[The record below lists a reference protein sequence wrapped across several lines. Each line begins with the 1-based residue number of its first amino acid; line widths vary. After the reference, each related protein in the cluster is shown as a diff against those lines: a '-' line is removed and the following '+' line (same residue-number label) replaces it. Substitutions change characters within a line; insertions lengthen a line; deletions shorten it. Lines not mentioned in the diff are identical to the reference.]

1 MKVLLGILVIVGLTS
16 AELGKDPTIQ
26 EFEQEFHKLY
36 TPEEEIEA
44 EKNLK
49 AHEKAIDEENELFD
63 EGKADFQEAVM
74 EWDDL
79 SFEEFLAEKTG
90 DLDGD
95 AREFGFG
102 LIDTPEEMRFV
113 DRKVT
118 SPVLKVWRLLLFW
131 FWFWFLFLFLDLCST
146 SLFSH
151 QVTLLSRGHAL
162 KSILSLV

>member
-1 MKVLLGILVIVGLTS
+1 MRVLLGILLIFGLTN

-79 SFEEFLAEKTG
+79 SLEEFLAEKTG
-90 DLDGD
+90 DLDG
-95 AREFGFG
+95 AERKFGFG
-102 LIDTPEEMRFV
+102 LIDTPEEMR
-113 DRKVT
+113 
-118 SPVLKVWRLLLFW
+118 
-131 FWFWFLFLFLDLCST
+131 
-146 SLFSH
+146 
-151 QVTLLSRGHAL
+151 
-162 KSILSLV
+162 LVAYVK